1 MVKYLAKFLYVLSG
15 SRGHLVLLMLVFVL
29 ASMIEALGI
38 GLIGPFLRVAS
49 KPELVLE
56 NQWFNW
62 IYSKLPLQSVDQFV
76 PVLGLA
82 IGIIF
87 VLKSA
92 LYFYSK
98 TYIIRFSFEQKGK
111 LCLRLLNAYLLVPY
125 TFHLNHNTSTLIKNI
140 IVETNKFCNHCLLQ
154 LLNIASNLTIIF
166 VLIILLLKTS
176 SLFFCLI
183 LVAFLPLVLIF
194 YSFGKRFRLWGKQSS
209 DSQKGIIRII
219 NHSLGGIK
227 ETRVIGCESY
237 FEEQMAQQVEIL
249 ERSTTLFQSFQ
260 ILPKIAI
267 ETFLVLAIIAF
278 VSLSFLQPSEQ
289 EFTSV
294 LGVFA
299 IASIRFIPSV
309 SNVIQGIGNLQNNAY
324 ALDMLYSD
332 LKELEKVGVQ
342 KHLGASEAEW
352 VKSSQK
358 RQPTTFRDEIRLKQ
372 ITYRYPLAKTAALE
386 DVSLTLGKGQSVA
399 LIGKSGAGK
408 TTLVDVILGLLEPES
423 GDICVDGV
431 SIYQDIRSWQNLV
444 GYIPQSIFLIDDT
457 VERNIAFGVPDDLID
472 SERLNQSIQAAQ
484 LQELIE
490 QLPNGIKTWVG
501 ERGARLSGGQRQRIG
516 IARALYHQRE
526 ILVLDEATSALD
538 NETENLVTEAIESLF
553 GNKTVIIIAHRLS
566 TVKKCDIIH
575 LMAEGRVVK
584 SGTYREV
591 VCEEGEATLITQSE
605 LA

>member
-1 MVKYLAKFLYVLSG
+1 MF
-15 SRGHLVLLMLVFVL
+15 VFVVTSL
-29 ASMIEALGI
+29 MEALGI

-49 KPELVLE
+49 SPEVILE
-56 NQWFNW
+56 TQWLDW
-62 IYSKLPLQSVDQFV
+62 IYKRLPLQTVEQFV

-82 IGIIF
+82 IAIIF

-111 LCLRLLNAYLLVPY
+111 LCLRLLNAYLSVPY
-125 TFHLNHNTSTLIKNI
+125 TFHLNHNTSALIKNI

-154 LLNIASNLTIIF
+154 ILTIASNITVIL

-176 SLFFCLI
+176 SSFFCMI
-183 LVAFLPLVLIF
+183 LMAFLPFVFIF
-194 YSFGKRFRLWGKQSS
+194 YGFGKRFKLWGKQSS

-237 FEEQMAQQVEIL
+237 FEEQMAHQVEIL

-260 ILPKIAI
+260 ILPKVAI

-278 VSLSFLQPSEQ
+278 ISLSFLQPSEQ
-289 EFTSV
+289 EVTSV
-294 LGVFA
+294 LGIFA

-309 SNVIQGIGNLQNNAY
+309 SGVIQGIGNLQNNAY
-324 ALDMLYSD
+324 ALNMLYSD
-332 LKELEKVGVQ
+332 LKELEKVGMQ
-342 KHLGASEAEW
+342 RCIKHSEIEAKPSFKE
-352 VKSSQK
+352 
-358 RQPTTFRDEIRLKQ
+358 QPITFRDKIQLKQ
-372 ITYRYPLAKTAALE
+372 IAYRYPFAKTAALK
-386 DVSLTLGKGQSVA
+386 DISLTLHKGQSVA

-408 TTLVDVILGLLEPES
+408 TTLVDVILGLLEPEF

-431 SIYQDIRSWQNLV
+431 SIYRDIRSWQNLV

-457 VERNIAFGVPDDLID
+457 IERNIAFGVPDHLID
-472 SERLNQSIQAAQ
+472 SERLNQSIKAAQ

-490 QLPNGIKTWVG
+490 QLPNGVKTWVG

-553 GNKTVIIIAHRLS
+553 GNRTVIIIAHRLS
-566 TVKKCDIIH
+566 TVKKCDIVH
-575 LMAEGRVVK
+575 LMEKGSIVK

-591 VCEEGEATLITQSE
+591 VCEEDGATLITQSE